1 MTVTRTVFDIETGE
15 IRVEEVSPEEAAPFE
30 EAHAQ
35 MVKRAEEIDEQE
47 AIQASLVEL
56 ARVKLIGL
64 GLSEEEVE
72 AIVGPEPKVID
83 EDITNLDPATLE
95 PAVEEPVVEPVA
107 DPVVEDEAAE

>member
-1 MTVTRTVFDIETGE
+1 MTLTRTVFDIATGE
-15 IRVEEVSPEEAAPFE
+15 QIIEDVSAEETAQLLEMHNARLLEIQEINEKEEV
-30 EAHAQ
+30 
-35 MVKRAEEIDEQE
+35 
-47 AIQASLVEL
+47 QASLVEL

-83 EDITNLDPATLE
+83 EDITNLDPVTLE

>member
-1 MTVTRTVFDIETGE
+1 MRYEVNVTTGE
-15 IRVEEVSPEEAAPFE
+15 IIEREAT
-30 EAHAQ
+30 
-35 MVKRAEEIDEQE
+35 AEELEQEALDQAAAASAREEQDHQE

-56 ARVKLIGL
+56 ARSKLIGL

-83 EDITNLDPATLE
+83 EDITNLDPVTLE

>member
-1 MTVTRTVFDIETGE
+1 MHYEVNVTTGQIIQREETAAE
-15 IRVEEVSPEEAAPFE
+15 LEQQAADQAAASAAQEARDAEEAA
-30 EAHAQ
+30 
-35 MVKRAEEIDEQE
+35 
-47 AIQASLVEL
+47 QASLVEL

-83 EDITNLDPATLE
+83 EDITNLDPVTLE

>member
-1 MTVTRTVFDIETGE
+1 MSIIRTVFDLETGE
-15 IRVEEVSPEEAAPFE
+15 QRVEEVSPDEAAPFE

-35 MVKRAEEIDEQE
+35 MVKKAEERDEQE

-56 ARVKLIGL
+56 ARVKLLAL
-64 GLSEEEVE
+64 GLIEEEVE
-72 AIVGPEPKVID
+72 AILGPEPKVID
-83 EDITNLDPATLE
+83 EDITNLDPVTLE